1 MKTAIYDKN
10 GIKIAGDHT
19 LFSRLPAHI
28 LHAELPLIE
37 NGCLF
42 SLLSDGNI
50 SVISAE
56 EKALA
61 GFAEPEKESR
71 RFSRAEFVKT
81 LLFGTAGNEIKELCR
96 KYAFAYE
103 QARRVF
109 VSELH
114 EDISSYIGTFEEMFD
129 DADVFVIGLDGHRIA
144 VICAEEENEV
154 QEMAGAIS
162 ATFAELT
169 TDFNMGI
176 SCICDCAAELS
187 NAFEQALSAIRVGK
201 KISYNGGV
209 WYFSNILPELVISG
223 LPREGQEE
231 LRKKA
236 EEISRVLDGETIE
249 LAQEFF
255 RHNLNISETARYCYL
270 HRNTLIYRLDRIQKE
285 TGFNMRN
292 FDEAVA
298 LRIYIAANKLLK

>member
-1 MKTAIYDKN
+1 
-10 GIKIAGDHT
+10 
-19 LFSRLPAHI
+19 
-28 LHAELPLIE
+28 
-37 NGCLF
+37 
-42 SLLSDGNI
+42 
-50 SVISAE
+50 
-56 EKALA
+56 
-61 GFAEPEKESR
+61 
-71 RFSRAEFVKT
+71 
-81 LLFGTAGNEIKELCR
+81 
-96 KYAFAYE
+96 
-103 QARRVF
+103 
-109 VSELH
+109 
-114 EDISSYIGTFEEMFD
+114 MFD

-201 KISYNGGV
+201 KI
-209 WYFSNILPELVISG
+209 SNILPELVISG